1 MSFVNEK
8 YVFWTENKNVYS
20 DEDPRDRFPLDR
32 KYLDTILHHIFNFF
46 NYSDFAL

>member
-20 DEDPRDRFPLDR
+20 DKDPRDRFPLDR
-32 KYLDTILHHIFNFF
+32 KYLDNNNFNTPPYF
-46 NYSDFAL
+46 